1 MFDQHPLIPL
11 IFCCITI
18 IIIIKQC
25 LVKRRFLKIKAL
37 SACVLA
43 FVVTF
48 ILVFY
53 NDIGLAGSWLE
64 KVNKDIINW
73 ILFIIDILVG
83 ILLLLTLDFSFTS
96 ERVQQLLNKSIE
108 DSKYYVVLDKK
119 DRVKNI
125 STLLLEDLDVDL
137 SYAYNKNFFD
147 LLERKYRIIGFNGQE
162 CLKNDIKMFYSHYE
176 TRAIPNLTNKITI
189 DLQDDQLKET
199 ALYFHETTIF
209 SGEKYKGRILMGDK
223 KNEENLIGMERELS
237 QASTELNTIKN
248 RFVTILGKTN
258 DGVYFNDI
266 TNGSIWVNDILV
278 SKLVLNGN
286 SMDIK
291 DFYKMIHPD
300 DLPFYEEKMKSI
312 TDTYSITYR
321 FNTGSYYVYL
331 KEEGQKISNGKT
343 IELCGI
349 MTPIDNYSF
358 AKTDTLLDSLA
369 GEPEMLAR
377 LSQLENVDK
386 IFEVVHFRVE
396 SIPQINS
403 TLGRAIGNTV
413 LSQYVGLFKQNFVN
427 DNQIYRIDGLEFVA
441 FITDYRKMDILKNNL
456 HKSESLLHIKA
467 DYINTQIT
475 AEVFM
480 GISRSDD
487 HPSRKKT
494 LERAK
499 EALRFARNPQFN
511 SNFAFYKD
519 IK

>member
-1 MFDQHPLIPL
+1 MFDQHPIIPL

-25 LVKRRFLKIKAL
+25 LVKKRFLKTKAL
-37 SACVLA
+37 LSCALA
-43 FVVTF
+43 FVITF

-64 KVNKDIINW
+64 KVNINVIDW
-73 ILFIIDILVG
+73 ILLVIDILIG
-83 ILLLLTLDFSFTS
+83 ILLISTLDFSFAN

-108 DSKYYVVLDKK
+108 ESKYYVVLDKK

-125 STLLLEDLDVDL
+125 SGLLLDDLNTDL
-137 SYAYNKNFFD
+137 SSAYNKNFFD
-147 LLERKYRIIGFNGQE
+147 LLESKYRIIGFNGQE
-162 CLKNDIKMFYSHYE
+162 CLKDDIKLFYSHYDK
-176 TRAIPNLTNKITI
+176 RAQKDQNNKITI
-189 DLQDDQLKET
+189 DLQDDLLKES
-199 ALYFHETTIF
+199 ALYFHETNLF
-209 SGEKYKGRILMGDK
+209 SGEKYKGRILMGEK
-223 KNEENLIGMERELS
+223 KNEESLMGIEKELN
-237 QASTELNTIKN
+237 QASSELITIKN
-248 RFVTILGKTN
+248 RFVTILGKTT

-278 SKLVLNGN
+278 QKLVLNGN
-286 SMDIK
+286 SISIK
-291 DFYKMIHPD
+291 DFYRMIHPD

-312 TDTYSITYR
+312 NDSYSITYR
-321 FNTGSYYVYL
+321 FNTGSSYVYL
-331 KEEGQKISNGKT
+331 REEGQKIVNGKS

-358 AKTDTLLDSLA
+358 SKTETMLDTIG

-377 LSQLENVDK
+377 LAQLENIDK
-386 IFEVVHFRVE
+386 IFEVVYFRVE
-396 SIPQINS
+396 SIPQINA
-403 TLGRAIGNTV
+403 TCGRAIGNTV
-413 LSQYVGLFKQNFVN
+413 LSQYVGLFKQNFVT

-441 FITDYRKMDILKNNL
+441 FITDYRKMDVLKNNL
-456 HKSESLLHIKA
+456 QRGEKLLHITA
-467 DYINTQIT
+467 DYVNTKIE

-487 HPSRKKT
+487 HPSHKKT
-494 LERAK
+494 LEHAK

-511 SNFAFYKD
+511 SNYAFYKD